1 MQSNQL
7 SDGVIIKITT
17 TPISVKLS
25 AFYLHY
31 LICPHA
37 SRGRRVH
44 CPERREGLTPVPRVL
59 GPGPRSQ
66 AQRASC
72 WGGGTGRGVRGSL
85 RFLDVGAAAK
95 MERASPPPWLV
106 SPTPPNLLCEAIALP
121 WARPPLV
128 PALPPSGPLPTVRSG
143 SLHLPLGMF
152 LPHLRLS
159 FSIYPTSEL
168 SVEFGLPALMD

>member
-72 WGGGTGRGVRGSL
+72 WGGGTGRGVRGPEISGCGGGSQDGKGVSSSL
-85 RFLDVGAAAK
+85 AG
-95 MERASPPPWLV
+95 
-106 SPTPPNLLCEAIALP
+106 
-121 WARPPLV
+121 
-128 PALPPSGPLPTVRSG
+128 
-143 SLHLPLGMF
+143 
-152 LPHLRLS
+152 LPHS
-159 FSIYPTSEL
+159 P
-168 SVEFGLPALMD
+168 